1 MNPITKWWNRLRRT
15 DELASALTRI
25 EALSDQ
31 LRSMAADNAAII
43 QRLSSEKDRYG
54 GELTRV
60 SVALEKT
67 HRILEETKDTKS
79 DVQDIATQLRTYQAR
94 ISELARS
101 FDAAKAENADL
112 VRRLESARAESQK
125 TGKQAQFLMRFI
137 TARHKPDQA
146 PELLP
151 SKVKVATLTLLMMA
165 STLFG
170 QPFYRNFF
178 DTNQNP
184 IVDVLSGGP
193 NVTVTPSTTGTDQR
207 HFTVAVTGGMATNM
221 PILVAGT
228 NIVID
233 VNGYTNT
240 ISVDMGAL
248 SGQFASSNALWVASN
263 SLALYGIGVSNN
275 VYAVTLYATGI
286 SNNVVAAVTYAT
298 GISNNTYAVELYATG
313 ISNNVVSAVTY
324 ATGISNAM
332 MTASNALW
340 TYTTGV
346 SNNVVGAIAYTLGV
360 SNLLGNYLPLAGGT
374 ETGPVLSTSPTTN
387 GPAMNEFPVAGW
399 VRGLFNNGI
408 IDYSTTNTDLT
419 ATNPGSGQVMY
430 TFSTTIPT
438 VNSRTYTAPNASD
451 YIGSVMT
458 TNTFTFLQGPISV
471 NAYLA
476 AIGGSGNPSV
486 SVHPEIYYSYDKT
499 NWYGDWEAQNQTLTI
514 GATNLYQWVVS
525 FPAITS
531 TNSAGFYLE
540 RRYKVGSAAGA
551 THPNVV
557 FLIGTNSASGT
568 NDASHIAF
576 SGPSSAYG
584 NAFLSA
590 NQTFTGN
597 NTFSQTINGSITG
610 SAATATT
617 TTNEVFLTNAVANL
631 NLITL
636 STTSAGN
643 YAAYSTN
650 DNIVITGLNNVGASI
665 SPVQWAVRF
674 YTNVSGAT
682 KTMTFPAS
690 FIGVNTTEYL
700 TNQGVLSLVLYPG
713 FGTNAV
719 WRCLK

>member
-67 HRILEETKDTKS
+67 HRILEETQNTKS
-79 DVQDIATQLRTYQAR
+79 DVQDIATQIRTYQAR
-94 ISELARS
+94 ISELTRS

-112 VRRLESARAESQK
+112 VRRLESARVESQK

-184 IVDVLSGGP
+184 IVDVTAGSNVFVSPIVVGTDTRHFRIDVPNQTNTPSGLVSNQFTTTPGLTTNGLPYLPLSGG
-193 NVTVTPSTTGTDQR
+193 TV
-207 HFTVAVTGGMATNM
+207 
-221 PILVAGT
+221 
-228 NIVID
+228 
-233 VNGYTNT
+233 
-240 ISVDMGAL
+240 
-248 SGQFASSNALWVASN
+248 
-263 SLALYGIGVSNN
+263 
-275 VYAVTLYATGI
+275 
-286 SNNVVAAVTYAT
+286 
-298 GISNNTYAVELYATG
+298 
-313 ISNNVVSAVTY
+313 
-324 ATGISNAM
+324 
-332 MTASNALW
+332 
-340 TYTTGV
+340 
-346 SNNVVGAIAYTLGV
+346 
-360 SNLLGNYLPLAGGT
+360 
-374 ETGPVLSTSPTTN
+374 TGPVLSTSPSTN

-430 TFSTTIPT
+430 TFATTIPT

-476 AIGGSGNPSV
+476 ALGGSGNPSV

-499 NWYGDWEAQNQTLTI
+499 NWFGDWEAQNQTLII

-540 RRYKVGSAAGA
+540 RRYKVGAAAGA

-568 NDASHIAF
+568 NDASHISF
-576 SGPSSAYG
+576 TGPSSAMG

-590 NQTFTGN
+590 NQTFTGSN
-597 NTFSQTINGSITG
+597 YFTQPIAGTLSPPSIIVWSGPTNTLTLGYPWTKTTYTMTSDISVTNFLGITVG
-610 SAATATT
+610 NACEA
-617 TTNEVFLTNAVANL
+617 VFVLTNSVA
-631 NLITL
+631 
-636 STTSAGN
+636 
-643 YAAYSTN
+643 TN
-650 DNIVITGLNNVGASI
+650 CAI
-665 SPVQWAVRF
+665 R
-674 YTNVSGAT
+674 
-682 KTMTFPAS
+682 FPAS
-690 FIGVNTTEYL
+690 AIGYGTL
-700 TNQGVLSLVLYPG
+700 ITNSTAYVMAGKKAIISVMSG
-713 FGTNAV
+713 SATNWAV
-719 WRCLK
+719 VQQSQ